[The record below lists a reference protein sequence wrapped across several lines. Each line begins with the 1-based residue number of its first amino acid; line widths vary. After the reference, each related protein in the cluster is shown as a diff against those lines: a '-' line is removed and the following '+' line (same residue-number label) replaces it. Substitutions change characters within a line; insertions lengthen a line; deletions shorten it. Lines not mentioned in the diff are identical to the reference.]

1 MGICCTNTLICMC
14 VCVLLT
20 SQMTPEKGLNL
31 IKVFCLFTVD
41 NSRVELARPTGYS
54 VIVCTTRRG
63 VGWHRSLYVCVCVCV
78 ARDGVCVDMTV
89 STSRKREVRGRQR
102 SGDVAAD
109 ATSVCTSLS
118 PSWLLIFAL
127 SIRSRFSQVTIYH
140 LSLSRTHFKSA
151 NVATSLRTTN
161 CHNQLPQIVI
171 AIAELAARCTLHIA
185 IICALL
191 VHFLPFNMN

>member
-1 MGICCTNTLICMC
+1 MGICCTNTHACVC

-41 NSRVELARPTGYS
+41 NSRVELPRPTGYS

-63 VGWHRSLYVCVCVCV
+63 VGWRHSLTLCVWVCV
-78 ARDGVCVDMTV
+78 RDGVCVDMTV
-89 STSRKREVRGRQR
+89 SNSSKREVRGRQGSR
-102 SGDVAAD
+102 GVAAD

-118 PSWLLIFAL
+118 SSWLLIFAL

-140 LSLSRTHFKSA
+140 RASCPSPSLSLA
-151 NVATSLRTTN
+151 
-161 CHNQLPQIVI
+161 
-171 AIAELAARCTLHIA
+171 HILKA
-185 IICALL
+185 PTWQHL
-191 VHFLPFNMN
+191 